1 MSQTTDFD
9 QWMVELLK
17 NPSLSEGLLS
27 GKSDEMDGL
36 FNNLLQG
43 FPEFAS
49 AVLRGE
55 SVDSLNELDEM
66 VAALGI
72 EAPTE
77 VEEGVVDHLLG
88 QQSVPTLLSAL
99 TDKIEEVQILV
110 LEISNRNL
118 NPEERFKMQEVEVSL
133 GNLILSVGI
142 LRIEAGVEPS
152 TRSIRQRTWID
163 RIKAILFY
171 RIF

>member
-1 MSQTTDFD
+1 MSQTTDID

-17 NPSLSEGLLS
+17 NSSLSEGSLS
-27 GKSDEMDGL
+27 DKSAEIDGF
-36 FNNLLQG
+36 FNNLLKG
-43 FPEFAS
+43 FPSFAS

-55 SVDSLNELDEM
+55 SVESLDEVDEM
-66 VAALGI
+66 IATLGI

-77 VEEGVVDHLLG
+77 IEEGVVDHLMS
-88 QQSVPTLLSAL
+88 QQSVRTLLSAL

-118 NPEERFKMQEVEVSL
+118 SLEERFKMQEVEVCL

-142 LRIEAGVEPS
+142 LRIEAGVETS
-152 TRSIRQRTWID
+152 TRSTRQLTWID
-163 RIKAILFY
+163 RIKAVLFY

>member
-1 MSQTTDFD
+1 MSQTTKFD

-27 GKSDEMDGL
+27 DKSGEVDGL
-36 FNNLLQG
+36 LNSLLQG

-49 AVLRGE
+49 GVLRGE
-55 SVDSLNELDEM
+55 SVESLDELDEM
-66 VAALGI
+66 IAALGI

-88 QQSVPTLLSAL
+88 QQSVGTLLSVL
-99 TDKIEEVQILV
+99 TDKLEEMQILV
-110 LEISNRNL
+110 LEVSNRNL
-118 NPEERFKMQEVEVSL
+118 SPEEQFKLQDVEVCL
-133 GNLILSVGI
+133 GNLILSVGS
-142 LRIEAGVEPS
+142 LRIEAGVETS
-152 TRSIRQRTWID
+152 TRSTRQRIWID

-171 RIF
+171 KIF